1 MQNHY
6 PWWKY
11 LVIIA
16 ILIPGAF
23 YALPN
28 IFGDDPGIQIRGTR
42 NSNVDTELMQRVT
55 ETLQAASIP
64 QKSAA
69 LDLNS
74 LKVRFE
80 NTDDQ
85 LQARD
90 LLRAELQGE
99 YITAVTL
106 LPATPSWMASLN
118 ARPMYLGLDLRGGVH
133 FLMEVDMEQAI
144 ALAEER
150 YVADFKASLREE
162 KLRYRSV
169 RNQADIGI
177 IVQLRDAKNRD
188 QAEDLLERQFPD
200 LVINPYDDDAS
211 LLVELGNTTI
221 SEIQRFAVEQNMTA
235 LRNRIDE
242 IGVAEPVVQQQGNSR
257 IVVQLPGVQ
266 DTARAKAILGRTAT
280 LQVLMV
286 DEEHSVDSVV
296 GGVAPAGSKL
306 YKMRDGRPILLK
318 KGVIYSGDNIV
329 DAAASIDT
337 QTGSPVV
344 SLTLD
349 AVAGRKNQR
358 ITGQNIG
365 KRMAVVYSEQVSNPR
380 LDASGSQTFDAD
392 GKMLRDKRNIEEVI
406 TAPVIRDQLGNR
418 FQIEGL
424 DGVDEA
430 RDLALLLRAGA
441 LAAPIEIVEERTVG
455 PSLGQANIDQGFLSV
470 VIGFSL
476 VLLFML
482 IYYRTF
488 GIFANVALAF
498 NLILLVAVLSLFQAT
513 LTLPGIAGI
522 VLTVGMAVDANVLIF
537 ERIREELRNGN
548 SPHASI
554 YAGYGRALTTILDAN
569 ITTLIAAIVLFNF
582 GTGPIKGFAVTL
594 SIGILTS
601 MFTSIMVTRGL
612 VNLYYGRKKLKEL
625 SI

>member
-28 IFGDDPGIQIRGTR
+28 LFGDDPGIQIRGTR